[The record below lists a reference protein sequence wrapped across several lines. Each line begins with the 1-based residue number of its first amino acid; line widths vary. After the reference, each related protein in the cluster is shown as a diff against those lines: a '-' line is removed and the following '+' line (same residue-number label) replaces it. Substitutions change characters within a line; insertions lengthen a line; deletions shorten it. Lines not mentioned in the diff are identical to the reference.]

1 MNFQNLY
8 VNTDII
14 SCGGVRVED
23 WKNINIIRV
32 LRIFLHRE
40 FRSHFQTDHP
50 QNWYTLGKIY
60 RYPFDFTIVTYAV
73 ALSLASYG
81 SSQLRTVSTGSTHS
95 FVLNFVNKHHRS
107 RRHSA
112 RATRSSLMSIPSVIS
127 ASLFD
132 PFRSR

>member
-14 SCGGVRVED
+14 FCGGVRVED

-50 QNWYTLGKIY
+50 QN
-60 RYPFDFTIVTYAV
+60 
-73 ALSLASYG
+73 
-81 SSQLRTVSTGSTHS
+81 
-95 FVLNFVNKHHRS
+95 
-107 RRHSA
+107 
-112 RATRSSLMSIPSVIS
+112 
-127 ASLFD
+127 
-132 PFRSR
+132 